1 MKTRFTAALLCSVL
15 LGLSA
20 LCACGEA
27 SSAPSGGDPGGAQAG
42 TPETEAETT
51 TPIIDEITAG
61 ANLGGRDFNIGYSIQ
76 YDFNEVDFD
85 EETGDIIDDAVYQRN
100 RLAEDKLGIKI
111 IGTNMCYWTDIL
123 STMQKMMQ
131 SGDCPYD
138 AVCASAW
145 FMYQSSVNGYLYD
158 LYTIDSLGL
167 EHDWWDKET
176 LGMYSF
182 GSKNLYFVSGDIN
195 YTDNLAMAIVCFNK
209 KIADSIGYEY
219 PYQQVRDGTWTLD
232 RMIEMTHS
240 YGSDVDGDGK
250 LTTSDTFGFCDNQ
263 GVINRLINSAGIT
276 VIEVDS
282 EGTATLNQSEKL
294 VNLLDKVRE
303 GLTAKS
309 VTTSAIVDHGFNDS
323 QITEMYDN
331 GQIFVSMHEQ
341 VNQLFRMRQKTV
353 DDFGVIPTPKYDEN
367 QDKYYTFFSTAAGS
381 CYAVPITNTDLQ
393 STGLILDVMGYYSQD
408 TITPAVIDRSVMGK
422 GTRDTESE
430 EMLKLIFTTKIFDL
444 GMWGSDVYG
453 DVLGFIDNAKVAST
467 LEKSAKKV
475 PKQFEIIKE
484 FYTFG

>member
-1 MKTRFTAALLCSVL
+1 MTTKLTAALLCAIML
-15 LGLSA
+15 LSGV
-20 LCACGEA
+20 LCACGESGNA
-27 SSAPSGGDPGGAQAG
+27 PSPSGGSPSGEA
-42 TPETEAETT
+42 ETEAETT
-51 TPIIDEITAG
+51 TPIIEEIVAG
-61 ANLGGRDFNIGYSIQ
+61 KNLGGKEFNIGYSIQ

-100 RLAEDKLGIKI
+100 RLSEDKLGIVIK
-111 IGTNMCYWTDIL
+111 GTNMCNSWTEIL

-138 AVCASAW
+138 VVCCSAW

-158 LYTIDSLGL
+158 LYPLSSLGL

-182 GSKNLYFVSGDIN
+182 GSNNLYFVSGDIN

-209 KIADSIGYEY
+209 KIADAIGYEY
-219 PYQQVRDGTWTLD
+219 PYQQVHDGTWTLD
-232 RMIEMTHS
+232 RLIEMTHS
-240 YGSDVDGDGK
+240 YGSDIDGDGK
-250 LTTSDTFGFCDNQ
+250 MTTADTYGFCDNA

-276 VIEVDS
+276 VIEIDN

-294 VNLLDKVRE
+294 VNLLDKVRDD
-303 GLTAKS
+303 LTAKA
-309 VTTSAIVDHGFNDS
+309 VTTSAIVGHGVEDG
-323 QITEMYDN
+323 QITAMFDN

-341 VNQLFRMRQKTV
+341 VNQLFRMRQNTV
-353 DDFGVIPTPKYDEN
+353 DDFGVIPTPKYDEG
-367 QDKYYTFFSTAAGS
+367 QEKYWTFFSTAAGS
-381 CYAVPITNTDLQ
+381 CYAVPVTNTALDD
-393 STGLILDVMGYYSQD
+393 TGLILDVMGYYSQD

-444 GMWGSDVYG
+444 GMWGSDIYG
-453 DVLGFIDNAKVAST
+453 DILGFVDNAKVAST

-484 FYTFG
+484 FYTYG